1 MNGIIEER
9 IRVLSDGCSQLHLD
23 LFLNECLYS
32 TVHPSSHKRLSL
44 CIQSR
49 KKTAEWSQCAEWNQR
64 VGGGECLLFF
74 SLFFFFLSCYFSFS
88 SYLVFFDTLWQLVQT
103 EEPKK
108 DPPDNLDRKSTC
120 ENAISSQCT
129 IRPRRMEIVCF
140 QSTSEAAKNV
150 KHYLIW
156 YNHLWHRK
164 GRCLH
169 FTGER
174 G

>member
-1 MNGIIEER
+1 MSVYTPLFIQVL
-9 IRVLSDGCSQLHLD
+9 IRGS
-23 LFLNECLYS
+23 LFAYRAGRKLLNEVSVLNGTREWVEGSAYS
-32 TVHPSSHKRLSL
+32 FFPS
-44 CIQSR
+44 
-49 KKTAEWSQCAEWNQR
+49 
-64 VGGGECLLFF
+64 
-74 SLFFFFLSCYFSFS
+74 FFFFLSCYFSFS